1 MDCIITKPPCPKLKA
16 AISTVLVDIG
26 MIPLSIADWLNSWK
40 DSYTVVLDGKV
51 IGLIEDK
58 IINKVVCYLRMLKIE
73 GKEVG

>member
-1 MDCIITKPPCPKLKA
+1 MDCIITKQACPKLKA
-16 AISTVLVDIG
+16 AIPSILVDLG

-40 DSYTVVLDGKV
+40 DSYTVMLDGKV

-58 IINKVVCYLRMLKIE
+58 IINEVICHMRILKIE